1 VIRPTIPSRRR
12 NFAGDAAATLL
23 VGAWTGELDRERARK
38 VLRGEDPFDE
48 ATVLDEDEQNLPQGG
63 PR

>member
-1 VIRPTIPSRRR
+1 
-12 NFAGDAAATLL
+12 
-23 VGAWTGELDRERARK
+23 VGTWTGELDRERARK

-48 ATVLDEDEQNLPQGG
+48 ATVLDEDEQNLPQGR